1 MWQYQ
6 STDELYHH
14 GILGMK
20 WGVRRSRP
28 KTSLFNKLFKKNKN
42 KYYQGEVSPEKNPV
56 KKGNKVYYKKAT
68 NDQLRKAAERAEL
81 ENRYMTAIRAH
92 DQFKPVKRKGLVMKA
107 MSKIFKGVIVPSAL
121 NTGKKYTQDLFDRM
135 MKVDDNSIQI
145 RKDAEKE
152 FRKNL
157 NKQKADI
164 SKDMSEIMFGQSE
177 LGKYYINSEL
187 LKKK

>member
-42 KYYQGEVSPEKNPV
+42 KYYQGEVSPEKNPI

-81 ENRYMTAIRAH
+81 ENRYMSAIRTH
-92 DQFKPVKRKGLVMKA
+92 DQFKPVKNKSFVKRA
-107 MSKIFKGVIVPSAL
+107 MSKIFKEVIVPSAV
-121 NTGKKYTQDLFDRM
+121 NTGKIYTQDLFKRM
-135 MKVDDNSIQI
+135 LQVDDNSKQI
-145 RKDAEKE
+145 RKEAEKE
-152 FRKNL
+152 LRKNF

-164 SKDMSEIMFGQSE
+164 SKDMNEIMFGQNE